1 MEVIDSFCIDLAR
14 ENMEVTAKDDGSDA
28 GQDQPTAEEIS
39 QLTFPKLRD
48 HPIYAQELLNQ
59 FARLL
64 NPGSSLE

>member
-39 QLTFPKLRD
+39 QLTFAKLRD

-64 NPGSSLE
+64 NRGSPLE